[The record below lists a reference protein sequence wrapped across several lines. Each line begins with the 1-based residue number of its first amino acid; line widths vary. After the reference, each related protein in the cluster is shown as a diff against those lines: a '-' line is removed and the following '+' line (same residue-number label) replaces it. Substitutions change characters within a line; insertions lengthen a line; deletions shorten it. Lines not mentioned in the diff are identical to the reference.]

1 MTEDIFG
8 DWPLLVVFN
17 FDQQPV
23 NDAGLEVQPWI
34 RLVAVG
40 DVWIEEHRPAINR
53 MVELNFVG
61 K

>member
-40 DVWIEEHRPAINR
+40 DVLWIEEHLLSIAWWS
-53 MVELNFVG
+53 
-61 K
+61 

>member
-1 MTEDIFG
+1 MKLNKTTTEDIFG
-8 DWPLLVVFN
+8 NWPLLVVFN

-40 DVWIEEHRPAINR
+40 DVLWIEEHLLSIAWRS
-53 MVELNFVG
+53 
-61 K
+61 